1 MSFVNLCQVDDI
13 KLALFVVAVSNYLQ
27 HLSGVCL
34 RGQIIYLPLCA
45 IFFHVTCTVT
55 SFSCTII
62 SFRWRVILSLG
73 SDTCTE
79 GLSRNSQLSKTYV
92 QGYLDV
98 PCYREVV
105 LNDEGYEMNLGRV
118 DFETNW
124 EDTDLVLLWMN
135 VGWQSDVDVPHLFCN
150 LSE

>member
-1 MSFVNLCQVDDI
+1 M
-13 KLALFVVAVSNYLQ
+13 
-27 HLSGVCL
+27 
-34 RGQIIYLPLCA
+34 
-45 IFFHVTCTVT
+45 
-55 SFSCTII
+55 
-62 SFRWRVILSLG
+62 ILSLG

-105 LNDEGYEMNLGRV
+105 LNNEGYEMNLGRV
-118 DFETNW
+118 GFETNW
-124 EDTDLVLLWMN
+124 WDTDLVLLWMN